1 MTGTNPPRVILRDP
15 ADLKARA
22 NNPRTHSAE
31 QVDQLKRSIER
42 FGFTNPVLIDVNDG
56 VIAGH
61 GRLMAAKALGLTS
74 VPTICLAHLSEAE
87 ARAYVIADNQLAL
100 NAGWDMEILREEILA
115 LDKEAFELDLLG
127 FEAPEL
133 DAIIQLDDQEDGTE
147 APPPEPEAEAV
158 CQVGDVWILGEHRVV
173 CGDARDRAAVGQ
185 ALGGGKAQLLLSDP
199 PYNVPIAGN
208 VSGSGRHREF
218 AMASGEMSEG
228 EFRSFLRSFLDAAKP
243 GLSETALAMI
253 AMDWRGLYA
262 LQTAARQLGLRQINL
277 CVWAK
282 SNGGMGSLYRSRH
295 ELFAVYAVGKK
306 HINNIELGRHGRH
319 RTNVWEYDGF
329 SSFGPEREEAL
340 SMHPT
345 VKPTALLRDAI
356 LDVTHRGDLVLDP
369 FVGSGSTLLA
379 AQQTGRRAACI
390 ELDPLYV
397 DVTLRRFHRETGVC
411 AVHEKSG
418 RPFPGLDD
426 EEAA

>member
-42 FGFTNPVLIDVNDG
+42 FGFTNPVLIDASDG

-61 GRLMAAKALGLTS
+61 GRLMAAKVLGLTS

-158 CQVGDVWILGEHRVV
+158 CQVGDVLILGEHRVV
-173 CGDARDRAAVGQ
+173 CGDARDRAAVDR
-185 ALGGGKAQLLLSDP
+185 ALGGSKAQLLLTDP

-228 EFRSFLRSFLDAAKP
+228 EFRSFLRSFLDAARP
-243 GLSETALAMI
+243 GLSENALAMI

-277 CVWAK
+277 CVWAT

-306 HINNIELGRHGRH
+306 HINNVELGRHGRH

-379 AQQTGRRAACI
+379 AHQTGRRAACI

-411 AVHEKSG
+411 AVHEKTG